1 MQENLD
7 LNTILKLLRPRINAI
22 AQARFPS
29 QSAMKSLWTVGSA
42 SGAAIP
48 LKKLGIT
55 GEIDDLVLRFTIRQ
69 TFRNSTD
76 ETIEA
81 VYTFPTAW
89 SSVLTEFAADIGG
102 RRLVARPFKKS
113 EGQAKYEA
121 ARDAGDAPMMIETNE
136 QGIAT
141 ATIGNLKPGESVT
154 LSLAFITVLAPENGV
169 VRFTLP
175 LKIGRRY
182 SPDGRE
188 GNLEPY
194 ERVTES
200 LQAAYPAT
208 ARFTVRGLLA
218 RAKASVPSHPAAF
231 TQRGDALEIR
241 VNRAFADRN
250 LALCFEDVPDAS
262 AALFAPDPFD
272 SGRWAGVIV
281 TTPPRRTERAPLQVD
296 LLLDCSGSMA
306 GSGVVKMREAAA
318 SLADVLDER
327 DFVTITRF
335 GSATD
340 VVQREPAPFGSAF
353 RRRVFLPAVERID
366 ADMGGTEITAA
377 LEATLRLPEAP
388 GVRRIVLL
396 VTDGATWDRAAM
408 ERMLQ
413 GASTPVF
420 CLGVGESGV
429 ESLLRCVAEAT
440 GGLCE
445 MVTHAED
452 MTSITHRLL
461 SAARRPPAEP
471 RLPLDTLPVLWH
483 SPLPKTVR
491 AGCGFT
497 TFVQLYRR
505 PDVLPAG
512 ALPAFH
518 WVRFAD
524 DRALAKA
531 VASRQ
536 CATSLES
543 EAIARQHGLLTKKTV
558 LLLVNERDASGK
570 SVGDAVVNVPQM
582 ASFGLASRSSDSVYI
597 PTFYRSNCFRLGRA
611 SQLPERKPSLE
622 AAGASPSSAP
632 APRRENDVSDAI
644 VACFCPS
651 GAMRGEQRLTAFR
664 RLASD
669 VASLAQEMQ
678 ELGLT
683 TGDAS
688 LWSLMKRRMS
698 FRDILSFRRA
708 RLFFFD
714 VRIEFKFK
722 LADDAVIDV
731 IKALILLQAADRFG
745 QELHLPPEA
754 ALVTR
759 VASRRLAELIGA
771 DFDAAAALSQCEA
784 KLKEALDASFN
795 CELS

>member
-1 MQENLD
+1 MENLTPLSNQCLSLLPQAHSPSHP
-7 LNTILKLLRPRINAI
+7 LN
-22 AQARFPS
+22 
-29 QSAMKSLWTVGSA
+29 SLWTLGGA
-42 SGAAIP
+42 AGAAIP
-48 LKKLGIT
+48 LKKLDIT
-55 GEIDDLVLRFTIRQ
+55 GEIDDFILRYTIRQ
-69 TFRNSTD
+69 TFCNRTN
-76 ETIEA
+76 ETLEA

-89 SSVLTEFAADIGG
+89 SSVLTEFAAETGG

-182 SPDGRE
+182 SPDGRQ

-200 LQAAYPAT
+200 LQAQYPAT

-231 TQRGDALEIR
+231 TPQDDALEIR
-241 VNRAFADRN
+241 VDRAFADHN
-250 LALCFEDVPDAS
+250 LALSFEDVPDAC
-262 AALFAPDPFD
+262 AAVFAPDPFD
-272 SGRWAGVIV
+272 PGRWAGVIV
-281 TTPPRRTERAPLQVD
+281 TTPPRRTERAALQVD

-335 GSATD
+335 GSTTA
-340 VVQREPAPFGSAF
+340 VVQSEPAAFTSAF
-353 RRRVFLPAVERID
+353 RRRVFLPAVEQID

-377 LEATLRLPEAP
+377 LEATLRLPQAP
-388 GVRRIVLL
+388 GVRRLVLL

-452 MTSITHRLL
+452 MTGVTQRLL
-461 SAARRPPAEP
+461 SAARCAPAEP
-471 RLPLDTLPVLWH
+471 RLPLESLPVLWH

-497 TFVQLYRR
+497 TFLRLYRR

-531 VASRQ
+531 VTSRQ

-582 ASFGLASRSSDSVYI
+582 ASFGLASRASDFVAI
-597 PTFYRSNCFRLGRA
+597 PTFMRTNGQAPCPPKRPPSVRLA
-611 SQLPERKPSLE
+611 SAGP
-622 AAGASPSSAP
+622 AGAAP
-632 APRRENDVSDAI
+632 TLCREENVSDAI
-644 VACFCPS
+644 VAHFCPS

-688 LWSLMKRRMS
+688 LWSLVKRRMS
-698 FRDILSFRRA
+698 FRDILSFREA

-714 VRIEFKFK
+714 VRIAFRFR
-722 LADDAVIDV
+722 LADDAVIEI

-759 VASRRLAELIGA
+759 VASQRLAELIGA

-784 KLKEALDASFN
+784 KLREALDASFN